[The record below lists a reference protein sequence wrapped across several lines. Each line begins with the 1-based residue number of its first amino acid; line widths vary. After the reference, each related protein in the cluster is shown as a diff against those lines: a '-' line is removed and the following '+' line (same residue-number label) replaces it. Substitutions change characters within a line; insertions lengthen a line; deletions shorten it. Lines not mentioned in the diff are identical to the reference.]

1 MTQTV
6 LYYIFNTQK
15 DSRMIDPKLQ
25 LGAAGI
31 AANIA
36 HLEVRIQTA
45 YDNWQQELLELEY
58 WIDQQAELERSE
70 IKG

>member
-1 MTQTV
+1 
-6 LYYIFNTQK
+6 
-15 DSRMIDPKLQ
+15 MIDPKPT
-25 LGAAGI
+25 LGHAGI

-36 HLEVRIQTA
+36 HLEHRIHAA

-58 WIDQQAELERSE
+58 WIDQQQALEYSE